1 MLGRTSV
8 DTAVAAANG
17 DISGI
22 STAEVTAASST
33 TTVAETNTSVDTAV
47 AAANGGVSGISTA
60 TADVPA
66 ASSTPIE
73 TIDMDGPWEDALSL
87 SEVLCLVRKK
97 EQEKKEQEKKES
109 ANTEVVAYRY
119 GIQYFTYQPTTPTE
133 KLRPSWSRPVRTKT
147 TKRQRFHREVHSDG
161 ELSFESATSNPAS
174 SFNSD
179 SPS

>member
-1 MLGRTSV
+1 MLGR
-8 DTAVAAANG
+8 
-17 DISGI
+17 
-22 STAEVTAASST
+22 
-33 TTVAETNTSVDTAV
+33 TSVDTAV

-73 TIDMDGPWEDALSL
+73 TIDMD
-87 SEVLCLVRKK
+87 EVLCLVRKK

>member
-17 DISGI
+17 EISGI
-22 STAEVTAASST
+22 STAE
-33 TTVAETNTSVDTAV
+33 
-47 AAANGGVSGISTA
+47 
-60 TADVPA
+60 VPA

-133 KLRPSWSRPVRTKT
+133 KLRPSWSRPAR
-147 TKRQRFHREVHSDG
+147 TKRQRFHREVVSDG

-174 SFNSD
+174 SSFNSD